1 MSHSATYILMKMMGS
16 MGLLKINLGSGSDSD
31 LGLFCLLFVEI
42 GGWSDKIERAADK
55 FGIIRVKSG
64 GG

>member
-1 MSHSATYILMKMMGS
+1 MSHSATYILVNMMKS
-16 MGLLKINLGSGSDSD
+16 MGLLNIYLGSGSDSD

-42 GGWSDKIERAADK
+42 GRWSDKIERAADK

-64 GG
+64 G